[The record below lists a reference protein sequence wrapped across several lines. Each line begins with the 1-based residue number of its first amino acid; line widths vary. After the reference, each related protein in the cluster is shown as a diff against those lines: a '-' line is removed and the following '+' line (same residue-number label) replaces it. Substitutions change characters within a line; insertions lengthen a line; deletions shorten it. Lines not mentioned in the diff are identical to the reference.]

1 MEILQCGQNQQDG
14 HVDLNNHVD
23 VFLRKY
29 DDSLA
34 EIKFI
39 NFCLFQILFSW

>member
-14 HVDLNNHVD
+14 HVDLNDHVD

-34 EIKFI
+34 EIKFM
-39 NFCLFQILFSW
+39 IL